1 MKTIPFL
8 VFLVFAGF
16 DKVPAPRTNACL
28 SDEETK
34 LYNLIMDYR
43 KEHRLPPIPLSE
55 KLSFVAQT
63 HAHDLTAHYEFDV
76 KNRCNPHSWSSK
88 GTWTSCCY
96 TNDHKKAS
104 CMWSKPKELTGYP
117 GDGFEIVYYSSAGAN
132 AVEGL
137 AGWKISPGHN
147 PLLINSGTWANVKWN
162 AIGIGIH
169 KEYGMVWF
177 GQEADPDKP
186 GACP

>member
-1 MKTIPFL
+1 
-8 VFLVFAGF
+8 
-16 DKVPAPRTNACL
+16 
-28 SDEETK
+28 
-34 LYNLIMDYR
+34 
-43 KEHRLPPIPLSE
+43 
-55 KLSFVAQT
+55 
-63 HAHDLTAHYEFDV
+63 
-76 KNRCNPHSWSSK
+76 
-88 GTWTSCCY
+88 
-96 TNDHKKAS
+96 
-104 CMWSKPKELTGYP
+104 MWSKPKELTGYP